1 MLELFTLAAKLVLDK
16 KEFDEGV
23 DESTEK
29 ANSFGDKLKS
39 ALGGGAKLAG
49 AGLAVATGAA
59 VATGKAILD
68 GAAQI
73 ASYGDNIDKMS
84 QKLGMSAE
92 AYQEWDAILQHSG
105 ASIESMQGGMKALAS
120 AVETDS
126 DAFKELGMNT
136 NDLKNLSQEELF
148 SETIKALQGVEDETK
163 RTYLASKLLG
173 RGGTE
178 LGALLN
184 TSAEDVEAMRQR
196 VHELGGVMSD
206 DAVKASAAY
215 QDSLQDMTTAMD
227 GMKRGFIAEF
237 LPSITTVMDGLTE
250 LFAGNNGEGIAK
262 INEGLHQFIDN
273 MSEMI
278 PEIVDV
284 GTELILGLADAI
296 IDNLPM
302 IIDAGFQIIGK
313 LASAIIERLPEIL
326 SAGYQIILTLGQ
338 SISDLLNDVI
348 SMGAEILASFV
359 SGIIDHLA
367 DVFDAGA
374 QIVDEIKGSIMQKVE
389 DAKNWGKDLISNFVG
404 GIKQKWEDL
413 KSAVKGV
420 GTTIKNVIGFSEP
433 KEGPL
438 SNFHTFAPDMMDLFI
453 KGIKDNE
460 DKLQDQLETTF
471 DIGKNVTVEPSQ
483 ANTGFTGLIN
493 AMRADI
499 NALGEQFAGMQIV
512 LDTGAMVGGLS
523 DGMDRQLGLNATRKA
538 REL

>member
-1 MLELFTLAAKLVLDK
+1 MELFTLVAKLLLDK
-16 KEFDEGV
+16 QEFDKGV
-23 DESTEK
+23 EESSEK
-29 ANSFGDKLKS
+29 ASSFGEKLK
-39 ALGGGAKLAG
+39 AGLGTGAKLAG
-49 AGLAVATGAA
+49 AGLAAATGAA

-68 GAAQI
+68 GAGQI

-105 ASIESMQGGMKALAS
+105 ASIESMQGGMKALAA
-120 AVETDS
+120 AVETGS
-126 DAFKELGMNT
+126 DAFAELGMNT
-136 NDLKNLSQEELF
+136 DDLKSLSQEELF

-184 TSAEDVEAMRQR
+184 TSAEDVEEMRQR

-206 DAVKASAAY
+206 ESVKAAAAY

-273 MSEMI
+273 MSAMI
-278 PEIVDV
+278 PDIVNV

-313 LASAIIERLPEIL
+313 LVMAILEHLPEIL
-326 SAGYQIILTLGQ
+326 TAGYQIILTLGQ
-338 SISDLLNDVI
+338 SISDLLNDVLT
-348 SMGAEILASFV
+348 MGADVLASFV
-359 SGIIDHLA
+359 GGIIQHLSE
-367 DVFDAGA
+367 VFNAGA
-374 QIVDEIKGSIMQKVE
+374 QMVDEIKSSIMQKVE
-389 DAKNWGKDLISNFVG
+389 DAKNWGRDLISNFVG
-404 GIKQKWEDL
+404 GITAKWEAL
-413 KSAVKGV
+413 KSTVSGIAQTVA
-420 GTTIKNVIGFSEP
+420 NFLGFSEP

-438 SNFHTFAPDMMDLFI
+438 SNFHTYAPDMMDLFM

-460 DKLQDQLETTF
+460 GKLKDQLETTF

-483 ANTGFTGLIN
+483 ANDGFAGLIN

-499 NALGEQFAGMQIV
+499 NLLGEQFAGMQIV

-523 DGMDRQLGLNATRKA
+523 DGMDKQLGINSRNYS
-538 REL
+538 RGI

>member
-1 MLELFTLAAKLVLDK
+1 
-16 KEFDEGV
+16 
-23 DESTEK
+23 
-29 ANSFGDKLKS
+29 
-39 ALGGGAKLAG
+39 
-49 AGLAVATGAA
+49 
-59 VATGKAILD
+59 
-68 GAAQI
+68 
-73 ASYGDNIDKMS
+73 
-84 QKLGMSAE
+84 
-92 AYQEWDAILQHSG
+92 
-105 ASIESMQGGMKALAS
+105 
-120 AVETDS
+120 
-126 DAFKELGMNT
+126 
-136 NDLKNLSQEELF
+136 
-148 SETIKALQGVEDETK
+148 
-163 RTYLASKLLG
+163 
-173 RGGTE
+173 
-178 LGALLN
+178 
-184 TSAEDVEAMRQR
+184 
-196 VHELGGVMSD
+196 
-206 DAVKASAAY
+206 
-215 QDSLQDMTTAMD
+215 MTTAMD

-284 GTELILGLADAI
+284 GADLIIGLADAI

-313 LASAIIERLPEIL
+313 LASAIIERLPDIL
-326 SAGYQIILTLGQ
+326 GAGYEIILTLGQ

-348 SMGAEILASFV
+348 GMGADVLASFV
-359 SGIIDHLA
+359 SGVIDHLA

-374 QIVDEIKGSIMQKVE
+374 QIVDEIKNSIMQKVE
-389 DAKNWGKDLISNFVG
+389 DAKNWGKDLIKNFVG

-413 KSAVKGV
+413 KASVHGV
-420 GTTIKNVIGFSEP
+420 GTMIKNVIGFSEP

-460 DKLQDQLETTF
+460 GKLQDQLETTF

-483 ANTGFTGLIN
+483 ADTGFAGLIN